1 MMGRENI
8 SPSVGSG
15 GPVQWQP
22 HLGHLI
28 LAAGSC
34 HRALCWAIIAC
45 AKRGSAALG
54 RQGDFVMSASMLLP
68 SGAGGGTLR
77 VRSVRAFGVFAAVIA
92 LLCTSLLMA
101 LETPSK
107 PFLDKNS
114 FYLSSA
120 GFRVQVAND
129 EAGRKALHALPPHRF
144 VLHKLDGGDVRYL
157 YAEPL
162 YCVCIFIGTR
172 ANYQDYR
179 DILSRPLSQPDDVS
193 PDYSTQASAL
203 LYGDPYDLTSLDEP
217 DSLAGYLRDYY

>member
-1 MMGRENI
+1 MQR
-8 SPSVGSG
+8 
-15 GPVQWQP
+15 QP

-34 HRALCWAIIAC
+34 HLALCRAVTAC
-45 AKRGSAALG
+45 AKRGWATFG
-54 RQGDFVMSASMLLP
+54 GQGDFVMSASTLLRL
-68 SGAGGGTLR
+68 AADRRVFR
-77 VRSVRAFGVFAAVIA
+77 VRGIRAFGVSLAVIA
-92 LLCTSLLMA
+92 LLCTSLLLA

-120 GFRVQVAND
+120 GFHVQVAND

-144 VLHKLDGGDVRYL
+144 VLHKLGGDDVRYL

-193 PDYSTQASAL
+193 PDYDTQASAL
-203 LYGDPYDLTSLDEP
+203 LYPYDLTSLDEP